1 MIVFHH
7 IPKTGGVAVVANIA
21 RCNPDLAILKRDA
34 PFRFSLFTLEED
46 DCDLLHGHFAY
57 EQIPPGAVRFTFARH
72 PIARFS
78 SCFYSLR
85 QMLRA
90 QGIESIEGLEEF
102 WQLRLTFAG
111 GVSRML
117 HKKDVW
123 FLDRIEDFTDEF
135 LRTGG
140 TFHLGLIPD
149 IFTPDYTRP
158 YDFIG
163 ITERMGPSIEK
174 LGAFVKTDASAL
186 TFVNV
191 SNSGAITYRLRELQE
206 FFGAEIETYRK
217 LWSTHLT

>member
-7 IPKTGGVAVVANIA
+7 IPKTGGVAILANIA
-21 RCNPDLAILKRDA
+21 RCNPQMKIAKRDA
-34 PFRFSLFTLEED
+34 PFRFSGKLVAE

-85 QMLRA
+85 QVLRGR
-90 QGIESIEGLEEF
+90 GIHSIADYPGPQV
-102 WQLRLTFAG
+102 WVSFAG
-111 GVSRML
+111 EGGMMFR
-117 HKKDVW
+117 KEQVW

-135 LRTGG
+135 LRTQG
-140 TFHLGLIPD
+140 TFGLDLVPE
-149 IFTPDYTRP
+149 IFTPDYTRH

-174 LGAFVKTDASAL
+174 LGALLKTDASAM
-186 TFVNV
+186 TICNV
-191 SNSGAITYRLRELQE
+191 SNSGPVRYRLRELQAFYGE
-206 FFGAEIETYRK
+206 GIETYRR
-217 LWSTHLT
+217 LCAA